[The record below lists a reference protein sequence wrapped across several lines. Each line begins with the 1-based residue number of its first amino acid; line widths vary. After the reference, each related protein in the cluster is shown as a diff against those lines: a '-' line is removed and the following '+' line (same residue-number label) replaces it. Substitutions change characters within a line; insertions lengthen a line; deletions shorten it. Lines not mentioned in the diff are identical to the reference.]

1 METTK
6 TTLVEVDNHLLLEN
20 ESLHITRTPFKD
32 GKPCGKAEKIDVTM
46 HVAKLLGNILKE
58 QSASPQSTGEKK
70 ECTTKLE
77 DGAYIIHTDG
87 SFERYY
93 DGQTDIENL
102 EKVGIVYDGHK
113 FALPLDGSYG
123 EQKLLTRSDHPKD
136 DYCQC
141 ECEALADWDFVKHT
155 NHLKE
160 LGLGFELK
168 EGHYLPTAPVWI
180 AIYQNREI
188 INKLLELRSAK
199 PIDFEDDYWF
209 AQRYYVRYAWYF
221 NGYTGTLGYGG
232 VNGGFQVQ
240 AVTLWE

>member
-1 METTK
+1 MNQTTNTSFLLDIFERFGKSEAQAALDFVRRNERTNAENKTPASIET
-6 TTLVEVDNHLLLEN
+6 
-20 ESLHITRTPFKD
+20 
-32 GKPCGKAEKIDVTM
+32 G
-46 HVAKLLGNILKE
+46 
-58 QSASPQSTGEKK
+58 
-70 ECTTKLE
+70 KLE
-77 DGAYIIHTDG
+77 DGVYIIHNDG

-93 DGQTDIENL
+93 DGQTDTENL
-102 EKVGIVYDGHK
+102 EMIGIVYDGHK
-113 FALPLDGSYG
+113 FSLPLDGSYG

-136 DYCQC
+136 EYCQC

-180 AIYQNREI
+180 AIYHNREI
-188 INKLLELRSAK
+188 INKLLELHSAK

-209 AQRYYVRYAWYF
+209 AQRYGVNYAWF
-221 NGYTGTLGYGG
+221 FHGGNGSLSYSG
-232 VNGGFQVQ
+232 VYNGFQVQ